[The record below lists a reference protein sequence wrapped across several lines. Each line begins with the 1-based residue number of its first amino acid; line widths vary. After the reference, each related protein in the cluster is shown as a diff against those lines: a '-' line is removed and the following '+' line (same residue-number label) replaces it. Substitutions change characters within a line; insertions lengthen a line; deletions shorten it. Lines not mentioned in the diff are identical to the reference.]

1 MSSHANCAAEEL
13 KATAESRTAGEGGI
27 SLMDIL
33 IVLAKRRKLIAWVTL
48 AVGCAGALVALLI
61 PNRYTA
67 TTVLLPPQRDSAS
80 ATLMSQLSGMGA
92 MASMAG
98 NALGIKDPNDL
109 YVALLKLE
117 PVEQAMVKKFGLQAE
132 YHARNLTDA
141 RKGFQ
146 KHCAIA
152 NGVKDGL
159 IRISVTDKDPR
170 RAAAMAN
177 AYVSVFQK
185 FSQDKAI
192 TEAAQRREFFA
203 AQLIQAKDNLD
214 QAETSLKQAEQSKGL
229 VQLGGQS
236 MALIRSTASLRAQI
250 AAKEV
255 EIRAMRSYAGDKNA
269 ALLMAEQQLAGW
281 QAQLARLT
289 KNQSG
294 GNNMLLSGNQMPG
307 VELLYARRV
316 RDVKYYETIFDLLA
330 KQFEMAKLD
339 EAREGSRMQIMAR
352 AVVPDKKSGPPR
364 LLIIV
369 ACFLGGFFL
378 ASIYA
383 VFAEGFRGVRSNPE
397 QWAQMREFAE
407 QFRARPSA

>member
-1 MSSHANCAAEEL
+1 MSSHANCAIEEL
-13 KATAESRTAGEGGI
+13 KATVETRAAEAGGV

-33 IVLAKRRKLIAWVTL
+33 IILVKGRRFIAVATF
-48 AVGCAGALVALLI
+48 VIGCLGVIVAFLL

-67 TTVLLPPQRDSAS
+67 TTVLLPPQSNSAS
-80 ATLMSQLSGMGA
+80 SALMSQLSGMGA

-98 NALGIKDPNDL
+98 NALGIKNPNDL

-117 PVEQAMVKKFGLQAE
+117 PVEQAMVQKFGLKEE
-132 YHARNLTDA
+132 YHAQNLTDA
-141 RKGFQ
+141 RKDFQ
-146 KHCAIA
+146 KHCTIA

-159 IRISVTDKDPR
+159 IRISVTDRSPQ
-170 RAAAMAN
+170 RAADIAN

-203 AQLIQAKDNLD
+203 VQLVQAKDNLD
-214 QAETSLKQAEQSKGL
+214 KAETSLKQAEQSKGL

-236 MALIRSTASLRAQI
+236 MALIQSAASLRAQI
-250 AAKEV
+250 AAKQV
-255 EIRAMRSYAGDKNA
+255 EIRAMHSYAGEKNA

-281 QAQLARLT
+281 QEQLARLT
-289 KNQSG
+289 KNQPG
-294 GNNMLLSGNQMPG
+294 GNSLLLSGNQMPG

-352 AVVPDKKSGPPR
+352 AIVPDKKSGPPR
-364 LLIIV
+364 LLIV
-369 ACFLGGFFL
+369 AACFLGGFFL

-383 VFAEGFRGVRSNPE
+383 VFAEGFRGMRGNPE
-397 QWAQMREFAE
+397 QWGQMQELAE
-407 QFRARPSA
+407 QFRARPPA